1 MGAFGKVADSAQ
13 VKQGQVKAVAAA
25 YLALAAA
32 ELKKNGSFKLGGML
46 NMHMLDQ
53 RCDNQCNM
61 SNLKNHEFTFTVDD
75 KELGCG
81 LNGA

>member
-13 VKQGQVKAVAAA
+13 VKQGQVKAVVAA

-32 ELKKNGSFKLGGML
+32 ELKKNGSFKLGGVLSMY
-46 NMHMLDQ
+46 MLDQ
-53 RCDNQCNM
+53 RCGNQYKM
-61 SNLKNHEFTFTVDD
+61 SNLKNHEFAFTVDD
-75 KELGCG
+75 KEIGCG